1 MSTRSSI
8 KWKEQTEDGPGYH
21 LYDDVLDF
29 DDDPP
34 VYLRLDGV
42 HVELETGE
50 DGASLTVT
58 LPRSIARELGLV
70 PNTGIKPPT
79 EGRSA

>member
-8 KWKEQTEDGPGYH
+8 KWKEHTADSPGYH

-29 DDDPP
+29 EDDPP

-50 DGASLTVT
+50 DGASVTVT

-70 PNTGIKPPT
+70 PNSNSTT
-79 EGRSA
+79 